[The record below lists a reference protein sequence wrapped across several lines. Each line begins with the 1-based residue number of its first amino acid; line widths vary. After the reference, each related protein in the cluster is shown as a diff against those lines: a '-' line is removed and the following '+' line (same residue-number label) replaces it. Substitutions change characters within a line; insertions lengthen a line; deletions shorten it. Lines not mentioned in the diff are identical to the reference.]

1 MNEGNGGEL
10 PPDQTDSFRD
20 DPNTPSTPV
29 EIIPPPALA
38 VGGGGS
44 RTPPPPP
51 PDDDEEDGEEHGMLR
66 MSFLEHLEELR
77 ARIIKALYGFGAVF
91 LLCVVFSNQLFAIIM
106 APGWAAM
113 KATGIAGA
121 GFISIDPMENF
132 QIIWVWTPVV
142 AALFLGSP
150 WILWQVWAFISPGLY
165 QKEKKW
171 AVPFVLGTAG
181 LFILGGCFG
190 YFIAFRYGMA
200 FLFGLGKDVNILP
213 LITIENYFDKF
224 VDVMLGIGLVFEL
237 PILLFM
243 LTLLRVVSPSFLLN
257 HSRYAILGIV
267 IVAAIVTP
275 TPDVFNLMLFAV
287 PMCMLFFLGI
297 FLSYILVLKREH
309 RSFPW
314 KPFLLWLGIAL
325 AIVASIVVVMVL
337 GYHFHLTWRW
347 PFVVR

>member
-150 WILWQVWAFISPGLY
+150 WILWQVWA
-165 QKEKKW
+165 
-171 AVPFVLGTAG
+171 
-181 LFILGGCFG
+181 
-190 YFIAFRYGMA
+190 
-200 FLFGLGKDVNILP
+200 
-213 LITIENYFDKF
+213 
-224 VDVMLGIGLVFEL
+224 
-237 PILLFM
+237 
-243 LTLLRVVSPSFLLN
+243 
-257 HSRYAILGIV
+257 
-267 IVAAIVTP
+267 
-275 TPDVFNLMLFAV
+275 
-287 PMCMLFFLGI
+287 
-297 FLSYILVLKREH
+297 
-309 RSFPW
+309 
-314 KPFLLWLGIAL
+314 
-325 AIVASIVVVMVL
+325 
-337 GYHFHLTWRW
+337 
-347 PFVVR
+347 